1 VSGRGPR
8 HAARQAALQG
18 LYAADIAAGTRGARS
33 AAAAP
38 LGGDEVF
45 ETIAANFDLPE
56 SARAFAKELVCG
68 VTSRR
73 DELDALLTEH
83 SRNWR
88 ISRMA
93 AVDRNIL
100 RLAVYELLRTATPA
114 SVILDEAIELARR
127 FGDQPSPAFVNGV
140 LDAIAHTIE
149 RHDAGSGA
157 GNPVGEPGSGALG

>member
-1 VSGRGPR
+1 MSGSGPR
-8 HAARQAALQG
+8 HSSRQAALQV
-18 LYAADIAAGTRGARS
+18 LYAVDLAAATRGARS
-33 AAAAP
+33 AETAP
-38 LGGDEVF
+38 LSADEAF
-45 ETIAANFDLPE
+45 EAVAAHFDLPE

-73 DELDALLTEH
+73 EDLDELLAKH

-100 RLAVYELLRTATPA
+100 RLAAYELLRTATPT
-114 SVILDEAIELARR
+114 SVILDQAIELARR

-140 LDAIAHTIE
+140 LDAIARAT
-149 RHDAGSGA
+149 RSDAARGPA
-157 GNPVGEPGSGALG
+157 GDAVGEPGSEGLR